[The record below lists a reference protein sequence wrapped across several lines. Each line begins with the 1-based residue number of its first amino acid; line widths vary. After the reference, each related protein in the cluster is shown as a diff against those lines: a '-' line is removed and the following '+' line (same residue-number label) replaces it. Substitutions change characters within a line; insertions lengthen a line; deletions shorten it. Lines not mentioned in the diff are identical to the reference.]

1 MSSRF
6 PSKLWETSRHLASK
20 CLTNRASSGRL
31 CVDVRYHSVSYKY
44 EGGRT
49 NNTARDQ
56 TVFAV
61 RITETGDH
69 EQLIL
74 NGERFRPAFAE
85 RDNKQTI
92 IDLRGN
98 STNWFK
104 N

>member
-1 MSSRF
+1 MNSAY
-6 PSKLWETSRHLASK
+6 E
-20 CLTNRASSGRL
+20 SG
-31 CVDVRYHSVSYKY
+31 
-44 EGGRT
+44 ET

-61 RITETGDH
+61 CITETVVMH
-69 EQLIL
+69 NCSL

-85 RDNKQTI
+85 RDNKPTI

-104 N
+104 NQLYLSTRLSRLRAQRRYDMKRGGTT